1 MHGFER
7 IFSPR
12 TRGGFCRDF
21 RLRSPSFS
29 RPADRSIVDELKVES
44 MYTHN
49 PNDRIAIFIDG
60 ENIHYSAKH
69 LNMRLDYLKL
79 CRKLAGTRRL
89 VRSYFY
95 TAISNQSEGKID
107 FINFLKLNGFTVVT
121 KEIKSYN
128 DGDLSS
134 RSVRSSLDMEMVIDT
149 LEMLPNLDT
158 VILCTGDGDF
168 ASLVGAVG
176 RRGVHVEV
184 CALREMTS
192 TDLIA
197 ASDVYTDLATMKD
210 EIALAGPPPRE
221 IKNEL
226 PPVDQDDFNSFK
238 NQDTSFDF

>member
-1 MHGFER
+1 
-7 IFSPR
+7 
-12 TRGGFCRDF
+12 
-21 RLRSPSFS
+21 
-29 RPADRSIVDELKVES
+29 

-69 LNMRLDYLKL
+69 MNMRLDYLKL
-79 CRKLAGTRRL
+79 CRRLAGPRRL
-89 VRSYFY
+89 VRAYFY
-95 TAISNQSEGKID
+95 TAVSSQSEGKID

-121 KEIKSYN
+121 KEI
-128 DGDLSS
+128 
-134 RSVRSSLDMEMVIDT
+134 RSFNEMEGSARNVRSSLDMEMAIGV
-149 LEMLPNLDT
+149 LELAPSLDS

-168 ASLVGAVG
+168 RALVDAVA

-197 ASDVYTDLATMKD
+197 AADVYIDLASLKD
-210 EIALAGPPPRE
+210 EIALAAPPPRE

-226 PPVDQDDFNSFK
+226 PPPNSDEIDSFK
-238 NQDTSFDF
+238 IQDTSFDF

>member
-1 MHGFER
+1 MY
-7 IFSPR
+7 SP
-12 TRGGFCRDF
+12 
-21 RLRSPSFS
+21 
-29 RPADRSIVDELKVES
+29 
-44 MYTHN
+44 N

-79 CRKLAGTRRL
+79 CKKLAAGRRL

-95 TAISNQSEGKID
+95 TAVSTQSEGKID

-121 KEIKSYN
+121 KEIKSFN
-128 DGDLSS
+128 DMDNNA
-134 RSVRSSLDMEMVIDT
+134 RNIRSSLDMDMAIGV
-149 LEMLPNLDT
+149 LELLPHLDS

-168 ASLVGAVG
+168 RALVEAVG

-197 ASDVYTDLATMKD
+197 ASDEYTDLATLKD
-210 EIALAGPPPRE
+210 EIALSAPPPRE
-221 IKNEL
+221 IRNEL
-226 PPVDQDDFNSFK
+226 PPPGNDGIDSYK
-238 NQDTSFDF
+238 IQDTSFDF